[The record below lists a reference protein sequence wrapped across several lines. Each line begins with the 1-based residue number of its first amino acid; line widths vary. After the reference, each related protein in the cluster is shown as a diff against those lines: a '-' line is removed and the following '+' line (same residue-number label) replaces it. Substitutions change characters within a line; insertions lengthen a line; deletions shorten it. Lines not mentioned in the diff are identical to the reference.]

1 MTTSDKTTGS
11 NKTTGP
17 DEVAGPD
24 EAVGSDGVAVPDGV
38 VGSDGVAGPDGVVGP
53 DGVAGSDGVARSDGG
68 ERLPVAD
75 ARRTWAWLRGELRER
90 WPAATVAV
98 LVGAVGAGASV
109 VPVYALGTLVDLV
122 REQGTGSAFAAIAA
136 VIVAG
141 ALIGGLAAGPAT
153 YLISRVCEQMLAD
166 LRERTVARALSLP
179 VTTLERV
186 GKGDLLSRVS
196 TDTAAI
202 GKAASSVVPTMIS
215 AFLLGV
221 VSVAAM
227 AGLDWRLGL
236 AGAVAIPLYVVGLRW
251 YLPRAAPKYA
261 AERRA
266 VADNSQLLVESMQG
280 ARTVQAYRL
289 EQRRLRRVGNA
300 SREVHDITVSVFTL
314 FTRFVGRVNRAEFFG
329 LAAILVTGFFLV
341 RQGTVTVGESAAA
354 AVLFHRLF
362 NPIGMLLF
370 TFDEVQAAG
379 ASLARLVG
387 VIDLIPDGDR
397 PADQESSPVQPADAS
412 LELRDVHFSYD
423 GAPEVLHGVSISLPA
438 GSRVALV
445 GSTGAGKSTI
455 AAIAAGIL
463 TPGSGAVRVGGVEL
477 GPERLRGHVAIIT
490 QEIHVFAG
498 PLVEDLRLARP
509 DASPEE
515 AAAALAA
522 VGALDWVTALPD
534 GLDTVVGEGG
544 HELTTAQ
551 VQQLALARLILV
563 DPPIAILDEATAEAG
578 SLGARTLEE
587 SAAAATRGRTTLIV
601 AHRLT
606 QAASAD
612 RVVVLEHGRI
622 VEQGGHRELVAAG
635 GRYAELWR
643 AWEARTPTS
652 SSR

>member
-1 MTTSDKTTGS
+1 MTASDQ
-11 NKTTGP
+11 TTGP
-17 DEVAGPD
+17 
-24 EAVGSDGVAVPDGV
+24 
-38 VGSDGVAGPDGVVGP
+38 
-53 DGVAGSDGVARSDGG
+53 

-75 ARRTWAWLRGELRER
+75 ARRTWAWLRAELRGR
-90 WPAATVAV
+90 WRAGALAV
-98 LVGAVGAGASV
+98 LVGAVGAAASV
-109 VPVYALGTLVDLV
+109 VPVYALGRLVDLV
-122 REQGTGSAFAAIAA
+122 TEQAPGSAIVPVAA
-136 VIVAG
+136 VILVG
-141 ALIGGLAAGPAT
+141 ALVGGLAAGPGT
-153 YLISRVCEQMLAD
+153 YLISRLCEQMLAD
-166 LRERTVARALSLP
+166 LRESTVARALSLP

-202 GKAASSVVPTMIS
+202 GKAASNVMPTMIS
-215 AFLLGV
+215 AFLLVV

-236 AGAVAIPLYVVGLRW
+236 AGAVAIPLYVMALRW

-261 AERRA
+261 EERRA

-280 ARTVQAYRL
+280 VRTVHAYRL
-289 EQRRLRRVGNA
+289 EQRRLHGIGNA
-300 SREVHDITVSVFTL
+300 SHEVRDISVSVFTL
-314 FTRFVGRVNRAEFFG
+314 FTRFVGRVNRSEFFG
-329 LAAILVTGFFLV
+329 LAAILVTGFLLV
-341 RQGTVTVGESAAA
+341 RQGHVTVGESAAA

-370 TFDEVQAAG
+370 TFDEVQAAA

-387 VIDLIPDGDR
+387 VIDLAPAEEPRDGTG
-397 PADQESSPVQPADAS
+397 EPADAS
-412 LELRDVHFSYD
+412 LELADVHFRYD

-463 TPGSGAVRVGGVEL
+463 TPGSGSVRVGGAAL
-477 GPERLRGHVAIIT
+477 PPGSLREHVAIIT
-490 QEIHVFAG
+490 QEVHVFAG
-498 PLVEDLRLARP
+498 PLIEDLRLARP
-509 DASPEE
+509 DASPQE

-522 VGALDWVTALPD
+522 VGALDWAKDLPD
-534 GLDTVVGEGG
+534 GLGTVVGEGG

-551 VQQLALARLILV
+551 VQQLALARLILA

-578 SLGARTLEE
+578 SLGARKLEE
-587 SAAAATRGRTTLIV
+587 SAVAATRGRTTLIV

-622 VEQGGHRELVAAG
+622 VEEGGHRELVAAG

>member
-1 MTTSDKTTGS
+1 MTASDQA
-11 NKTTGP
+11 TGP
-17 DEVAGPD
+17 
-24 EAVGSDGVAVPDGV
+24 
-38 VGSDGVAGPDGVVGP
+38 
-53 DGVAGSDGVARSDGG
+53 

-75 ARRTWAWLRGELRER
+75 ARRTWAWLRAELRGR
-90 WPAATVAV
+90 WRAGALAV
-98 LVGAVGAGASV
+98 LVGAVGAAASV
-109 VPVYALGTLVDLV
+109 VPVYALGRLVDLV
-122 REQGTGSAFAAIAA
+122 TERAPGSAIVPVAT
-136 VIVAG
+136 VILAG
-141 ALIGGLAAGPAT
+141 ALVGGLATGPGT
-153 YLISRVCEQMLAD
+153 YLISRLCEQMLAD
-166 LRERTVARALSLP
+166 LRESTVARALSLP

-202 GKAASSVVPTMIS
+202 GKAASNVVPTMIS
-215 AFLLGV
+215 AFLLVV

-236 AGAVAIPLYVVGLRW
+236 AGAVAIPLYVMALRW

-261 AERRA
+261 EERRA

-280 ARTVQAYRL
+280 VRTVRAYRL
-289 EQRRLRRVGNA
+289 EQRRLHGIGNA
-300 SREVHDITVSVFTL
+300 SREVRDISVSVFTL
-314 FTRFVGRVNRAEFFG
+314 FTRFVGRVNRSEFFG
-329 LAAILVTGFFLV
+329 LAAILVTGFLLV
-341 RQGTVTVGESAAA
+341 RQGHVSVGESAAA

-370 TFDEVQAAG
+370 TFDEVQAAA

-387 VIDLIPDGDR
+387 VIDLAPAEDPRDGTG
-397 PADQESSPVQPADAS
+397 EPVDAS
-412 LELRDVHFSYD
+412 LELADVHFRYD

-463 TPGSGAVRVGGVEL
+463 TPGSGSVRVGGAAL
-477 GPERLRGHVAIIT
+477 PPGSLREHVAIIT
-490 QEIHVFAG
+490 QEVHVFAG
-498 PLVEDLRLARP
+498 PLIEDLRLARP

-522 VGALDWVTALPD
+522 VGALDWATDLPD
-534 GLDTVVGEGG
+534 GLGTVVGEGG

-551 VQQLALARLILV
+551 VQQLALARLILA

-578 SLGARTLEE
+578 SLGARKLEE

-612 RVVVLEHGRI
+612 RVVVLEQGRI
-622 VEQGGHRELVAAG
+622 VEEGGHRELVAAG

>member
-1 MTTSDKTTGS
+1 MTASDQA
-11 NKTTGP
+11 TGP
-17 DEVAGPD
+17 
-24 EAVGSDGVAVPDGV
+24 
-38 VGSDGVAGPDGVVGP
+38 
-53 DGVAGSDGVARSDGG
+53 

-75 ARRTWAWLRGELRER
+75 ARRTWAWLRAELRGR
-90 WPAATVAV
+90 WRAGALAV
-98 LVGAVGAGASV
+98 LVGAVGAAASV
-109 VPVYALGTLVDLV
+109 VPVYALGRLVDLV
-122 REQGTGSAFAAIAA
+122 TERAPGSAIVPVAA
-136 VIVAG
+136 VILVG
-141 ALIGGLAAGPAT
+141 ALVGGLAAGPGT
-153 YLISRVCEQMLAD
+153 YLISRLCEQLLAD
-166 LRERTVARALSLP
+166 LRESTVARALSLP

-202 GKAASSVVPTMIS
+202 GKAASNVVPTMIS
-215 AFLLGV
+215 AFLLVV

-236 AGAVAIPLYVVGLRW
+236 AGAVAIPLYVMALRW

-261 AERRA
+261 EERRA

-280 ARTVQAYRL
+280 VRTVHAYRL
-289 EQRRLRRVGNA
+289 EQRRLHGIGNA
-300 SREVHDITVSVFTL
+300 SHEVRDISVSVFTL
-314 FTRFVGRVNRAEFFG
+314 FTRFVGRVNRSEFFG
-329 LAAILVTGFFLV
+329 LAAILVTGFLLV
-341 RQGTVTVGESAAA
+341 RQGHVTVGESAAA

-370 TFDEVQAAG
+370 TFDEVQAAA

-387 VIDLIPDGDR
+387 VIDLAPAEEPRDGTG
-397 PADQESSPVQPADAS
+397 EPVDAS
-412 LELRDVHFSYD
+412 LELADVHFRYD

-463 TPGSGAVRVGGVEL
+463 TPGSGSVRVGGAAL
-477 GPERLRGHVAIIT
+477 PPGSLREHVAIIT
-490 QEIHVFAG
+490 QEVHVFAG
-498 PLVEDLRLARP
+498 PLIEDLRLARP

-522 VGALDWVTALPD
+522 VGALDWATDLPD
-534 GLDTVVGEGG
+534 GLGTVVGEGG

-551 VQQLALARLILV
+551 VQQLALARLILA

-578 SLGARTLEE
+578 SLGARKLEE

-622 VEQGGHRELVAAG
+622 VEEGGHRELVAAG